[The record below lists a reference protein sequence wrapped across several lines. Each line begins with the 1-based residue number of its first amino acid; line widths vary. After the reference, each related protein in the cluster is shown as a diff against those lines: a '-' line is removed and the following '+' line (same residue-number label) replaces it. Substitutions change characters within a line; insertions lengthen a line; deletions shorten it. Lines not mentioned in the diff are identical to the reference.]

1 LKSVNIVSQNWES
14 RPGWQLIIIRDFL
27 KKFDGENIK
36 IDFSKFEYSPPLLA
50 VYFTKLIHDNEG
62 FEIIQNYK
70 SSYLQSIKFLKG
82 FSSESIE
89 NWSEYLDTFST
100 KTYLPIIKFNTDKSE
115 YNTKIRNNLISHVG
129 RMIKQITK
137 LPMNYYM
144 ALSYL
149 LSELTDNIVD
159 HSQHQDGW
167 ISFQYYPT
175 EGFMDI
181 CLADSGIG
189 ILGSY
194 KNYVGEKDYS
204 SIKTH
209 LDAVESMVKGGST
222 KSNKERGFGV
232 HTSREMLID
241 GLKGIF
247 LFLSGN
253 ALLIN
258 YDLFDFKVNSNGT
271 LILLRIPSLN
281 PNKDFNIY
289 TYTE

>member
-1 LKSVNIVSQNWES
+1 MKSITIVSENWES

-27 KKFDGENIK
+27 KKIDEENIK
-36 IDFSKFEYSPPLLA
+36 IDFSRFEYSPPLLA
-50 VYFTKLIHDNEG
+50 VYFTKLINDNRG
-62 FEIIQNYK
+62 FEIIQNSK
-70 SSYLQSIKFLKG
+70 TSYLQSIKFLKG
-82 FSSESIE
+82 FSSETVD
-89 NWSEYLDTFST
+89 NWSEYLNTFST

-115 YNTKIRNNLISHVG
+115 YNTQVRNNLISHIG

-137 LPMNYYM
+137 IPMNYYM

-159 HSQHQDGW
+159 HSQHQNGW
-167 ISFQYYPT
+167 ISFQYYPA

-241 GLKGIF
+241 GLKGTF

-271 LILLRIPSLN
+271 LVLLRIPALN
-281 PNKDFNIY
+281 HNKDFNIY
-289 TYTE
+289 SYTE